1 MSLVES
7 LLINQFAT
15 FVLVLARVG
24 ALIAT
29 APIFGTKA
37 APMQARAFLAIALA
51 LIVTPMQFGAP
62 PADPSH
68 LLVFGKYVLNE
79 TLVGLLLGLGVMIL
93 LSGAQLTGQ
102 IVSQLGGTA
111 LAEGYDPMS
120 EENMP
125 VYSQMFYFLA
135 LAMFVLVDGHR
146 LLLAAVLDTY
156 VWLPP
161 GTAVFGESFVTALT
175 TLLGHSFQLGIRAA
189 APAMAALLLATLTL
203 GLIGRTIP
211 QINILVLGFSLN
223 ALITSGILI
232 VSVGGI
238 AWAFPEQ
245 AAAAIDYLTEA
256 IRTAAE
262 AAGTLIPQSLSPEGR
277 G

>member
-37 APMQARAFLAIALA
+37 APMQARALLAVALA
-51 LIVTPMQFGAP
+51 LVVTPLQFGAP
-62 PADPSH
+62 PADPSNM
-68 LLVFGKYVLNE
+68 LVFGKFVLNE
-79 TLVGLLLGLGVMIL
+79 SLVGLLLGLGVMIL

-120 EENMP
+120 EENLP

-161 GTAVFGESFVTALT
+161 GKAAFGESFVTALT

-189 APAMAALLLATLTL
+189 APAMAALLLATLIL

-223 ALITSGILI
+223 ALITSGILM
-232 VSVGGI
+232 VSIGGI

-245 AAAAIDYLTEA
+245 AAAAIDYLTDA
-256 IRTAAE
+256 IRTAAD
-262 AAGTLIPQSLSPEGR
+262 AATTVP
-277 G
+277 